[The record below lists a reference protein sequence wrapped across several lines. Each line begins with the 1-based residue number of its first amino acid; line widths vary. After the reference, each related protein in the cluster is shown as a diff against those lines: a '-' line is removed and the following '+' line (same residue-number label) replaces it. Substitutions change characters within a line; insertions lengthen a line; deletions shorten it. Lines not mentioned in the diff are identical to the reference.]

1 MIYRYLIP
9 EIPRSKKNSQQICI
23 NRKTGRRF
31 VRQSDQYNDFETAA
45 SYYLQPKPKKPI
57 DYPVTVKCTFWMPT
71 RRKVDKSNLEAA
83 VHDILVKYGILDDD
97 NRDVLAST
105 DGSRV
110 YYDKTNPR
118 VEIEISPLQE
128 EYEVW
133 KKEHKERRRRKCGA

>member
-1 MIYRYLIP
+1 MTYRYFIP

-83 VHDILVKYGILDDD
+83 IHDILVKYGILDDD